1 MVKMDDEL
9 MHYGVLGMKW
19 GHRRANTSKKKSSGK
34 QSAKDSAQMK
44 RQRIKNNAKRVASI
58 ISAASV
64 MAVTINSLKDT
75 PKQTV
80 YIDNGKKYTNQ
91 YMKKNGTK
99 KVSDIHE
106 DWSWADYAWDE
117 VNRH

>member
-1 MVKMDDEL
+1 
-9 MHYGVLGMKW
+9 
-19 GHRRANTSKKKSSGK
+19 
-34 QSAKDSAQMK
+34 MK